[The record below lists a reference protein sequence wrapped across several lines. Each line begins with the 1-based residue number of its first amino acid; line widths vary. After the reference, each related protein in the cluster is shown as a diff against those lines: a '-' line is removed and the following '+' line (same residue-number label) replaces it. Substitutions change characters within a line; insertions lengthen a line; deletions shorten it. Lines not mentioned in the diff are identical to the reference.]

1 ANFYTQYT
9 LGRRHTLNM
18 ARKKVLRSVDLLIID
33 EVSILRAD
41 ILDAIDYRMRSVK
54 HNFNEPFGG
63 TQVLMIGDLFQLP
76 PIVRDH
82 EWQVLGKFYKSMHF
96 FESHALRQSGV
107 VYLELDKIFRQKDD
121 RFIEI
126 LNHLRDNMATR
137 EDIEFLNSFYK
148 APDQIQ
154 KLQDTIIVTTHNYKA
169 DEHNRK
175 ELGALKGKSHYFGAV
190 IENDFPESLYPLPK
204 ILELKEGAQI
214 MFIKNDSSG
223 LSAFFNGKIAK
234 VKTIDE

>member
-33 EVSILRAD
+33 EVSMLRAD

-54 HNFNEPFGG
+54 RNFNEPFGG

-76 PIVRDH
+76 PIVKDH
-82 EWQVLGKFYKSMHF
+82 EWQVLSKFYKSMHF
-96 FESHALRQSGV
+96 FESNALRQSGM
-107 VYLELDKIFRQKDD
+107 VYLELDKIFRQKDE

-126 LNHLRDNMATR
+126 LNHLRDNIATR
-137 EDIEFLNSFYK
+137 QDIEFLNSFYK

-154 KLQDTIIVTTHNYKA
+154 KLQDTIIVTTHNYKIGRA
-169 DEHNRK
+169 H
-175 ELGALKGKSHYFGAV
+175 
-190 IENDFPESLYPLPK
+190 
-204 ILELKEGAQI
+204 
-214 MFIKNDSSG
+214 
-223 LSAFFNGKIAK
+223 
-234 VKTIDE
+234 